1 MKVTNSKVDVI
12 LEDDSV
18 KINGNS
24 SVTIKADTIKL
35 DGTVTMTKSATV
47 AADAKINGRAFS
59 GHAHSGVHGET
70 GTPH

>member
-1 MKVTNSKVDVI
+1 MKIVNDKVDVTI
-12 LEDDSV
+12 EDDSV
-18 KINGNS
+18 KINGKS

-47 AADAKINGRAFS
+47 VADAKIDGISFS
-59 GHAHSGVHGET
+59 GHTHAGVHGET